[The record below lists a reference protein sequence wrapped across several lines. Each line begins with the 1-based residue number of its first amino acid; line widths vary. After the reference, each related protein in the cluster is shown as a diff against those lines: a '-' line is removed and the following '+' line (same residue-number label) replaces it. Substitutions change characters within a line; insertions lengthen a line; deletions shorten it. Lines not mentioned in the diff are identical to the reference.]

1 MLKIIFSVTI
11 HPPISYVLP
20 QVPTSFSRTFTRYIL
35 ATPVVCTCLKLHFS
49 VTIFSPNCYIYKY
62 RLHFREHYL
71 LHTSYWLHI
80 ANIYLPIRFTN
91 KPNDITALLTKCKAA
106 VQSLTTTLTHQTNHK
121 HRTTQNTDLKLVYKP
136 DCGSKPSCLIVTEAA
151 LLTNPP
157 DRIGWNFCF

>member
-11 HPPISYVLP
+11 HPP
-20 QVPTSFSRTFTRYIL
+20 T
-35 ATPVVCTCLKLHFS
+35 ATNCHKYLLHFREHLLVTYELRLYMFKIDFS

-121 HRTTQNTDLKLVYKP
+121 LRTTHNTKH
-136 DCGSKPSCLIVTEAA
+136 
-151 LLTNPP
+151 
-157 DRIGWNFCF
+157 